1 MHGDVLPVQWLVF
14 NLPSL
19 RAHAAWPRRS
29 CRRSTWRIRGK
40 VISASPKV
48 VVLKTSR
55 STRRLL
61 RAVWTI
67 APIEGEMHMMAYVRD
82 LDPKQS

>member
-1 MHGDVLPVQWLVF
+1 VQWLVF

-48 VVLKTSR
+48 VVLTTSR